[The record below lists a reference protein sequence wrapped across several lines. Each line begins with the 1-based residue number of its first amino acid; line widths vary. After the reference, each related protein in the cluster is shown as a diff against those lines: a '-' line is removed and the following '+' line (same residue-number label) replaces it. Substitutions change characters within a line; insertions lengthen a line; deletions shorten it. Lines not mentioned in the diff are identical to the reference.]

1 MTSAPA
7 VPSLVRTL
15 TQEKIGRYAEAVG
28 DYNPIHV
35 DEAFARGTPFGGTI
49 AHGMLVLAY
58 ASDVMGAAFGAAW
71 ARSGRLRARFK
82 APARPG
88 DVLTLEAAAGR
99 IREGEDGRWFEY
111 EITCRNQN
119 GETLL
124 TATAAVAAGEG

>member
-1 MTSAPA
+1 MSTP
-7 VPSLVRTL
+7 PLIPPLVRSI
-15 TQEKIGRYAEAVG
+15 TQEKIARYAEAVG
-28 DYNPIHV
+28 DFNPIHV
-35 DEAFARGTPFGGTI
+35 DADFARGTPFGGTI

-58 ASDVMGAAFGAAW
+58 ASDLMGRAFGEKW

-99 IREGEDGRWFEY
+99 LKEGDGRRWFEY
-111 EITCRNQN
+111 DVTCRNQH

-124 TATAAVAAGEG
+124 TGTAAVVAEED